1 MASTIGD
8 FEQRILFALIHLGAD
23 AYGVSIRDEIEG
35 RTGRAVSAGA
45 LYTALD
51 RLEKRGLVSSRLG
64 DPTPERGGK
73 RKRLYSVEPAG
84 ERALAQRLRIAS
96 PDGQRTQVATEDSE
110 GVDAARSH
118 PPRFADVLLR
128 AVLPTHDAE
137 AIAGDL
143 EEGFRAAA
151 TRAGAWRAGWWY
163 RRQVA
168 SIAYALTFGRA
179 FHTAIPHERGRPWP
193 LSARTLLTRSDRCA
207 SSRDSPRPPC

>member
-73 RKRLYSVEPAG
+73 RKRLYTLQPAG
-84 ERALAQRLRIAS
+84 ERALARVYESLRLMASGVATRLRTIK
-96 PDGQRTQVATEDSE
+96 G
-110 GVDAARSH
+110 
-118 PPRFADVLLR
+118 
-128 AVLPTHDAE
+128 
-137 AIAGDL
+137 
-143 EEGFRAAA
+143 
-151 TRAGAWRAGWWY
+151 
-163 RRQVA
+163 
-168 SIAYALTFGRA
+168 
-179 FHTAIPHERGRPWP
+179 
-193 LSARTLLTRSDRCA
+193 
-207 SSRDSPRPPC
+207 